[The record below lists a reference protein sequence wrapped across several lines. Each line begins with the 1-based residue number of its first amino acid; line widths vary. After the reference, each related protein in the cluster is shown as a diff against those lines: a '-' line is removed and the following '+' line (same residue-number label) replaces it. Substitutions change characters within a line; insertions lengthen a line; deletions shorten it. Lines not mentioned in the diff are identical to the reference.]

1 VTRRVFTIGSR
12 GSDLAL
18 WQARHVQSLL
28 AASHPGDEFPIDV
41 IRTQGDRI
49 QDRPLYKVEDKGF
62 FTKEIEDALLGGRI
76 DLAVHSL
83 KDLPTVSPEG
93 LTVGAVPPREDPRDV
108 WLSRDGVPLMEAA
121 RGSRIGTSS
130 LRRQAQLRALRPDFA
145 FEELR
150 GNVPTR
156 VRKLREGLYD
166 AVVLAR
172 AGLYRLGLL
181 PEDAQELPLE
191 WILPAPGQGALGVQV
206 RSDDH
211 ELMARVSHLEDR
223 GARLAV
229 TAERALLGRLQ
240 GGCLVPVGACGEM
253 DGDRLRLRAMVADLS
268 GDPIFR
274 ASSMR
279 SVATMEEAATAGRN
293 LADDLIAQGA
303 GPILDRVRA
312 FLRESSAPGS
322 SPLEE
327 PR

>member
-28 AASHPGDEFPIDV
+28 RERHPGEDFPIEI

-62 FTKEIEDALLGGRI
+62 FTREIEDALLGGRI
-76 DLAVHSL
+76 DIAVHSL
-83 KDLPTVSPEG
+83 KDLPTASPAG
-93 LTVGAVPPREDPRDV
+93 LTIGAVPPREDPRDV
-108 WLSRDGVPLMEAA
+108 WLSRDGVSLKEAA
-121 RGSRIGTSS
+121 PGSRVGTSS

-156 VRKLREGLYD
+156 VRKLQEGRYD

-172 AGLYRLGLL
+172 AGLHRLGLL
-181 PEDAQELPLE
+181 PENAQELPLE
-191 WILPAPGQGALGVQV
+191 QVLPAPGQGALGVQV
-206 RSDDH
+206 RGDD
-211 ELMARVSHLEDR
+211 EEVLARVSLLEDR
-223 GARLAV
+223 DVRLAV
-229 TAERALLGRLQ
+229 TAERSLLARLQ
-240 GGCLVPVGACGEM
+240 GGCLVPVGACGTVES
-253 DGDRLRLRAMVADLS
+253 GLLRLRAMVADLS

-274 ASSMR
+274 ASCDR
-279 SVATMEEAATAGRN
+279 EVTTLDDASVAGRA

-303 GPILDRVRA
+303 GPVLERVRA
-312 FLRESSAPGS
+312 FLRGEA
-322 SPLEE
+322 
-327 PR
+327 R